1 MEGKF
6 GELKITLNRKDEFS
20 QIALVQ
26 LREKVRERLYR
37 ITGERPAD
45 KALDSTLYQILTDPA
60 VINFLVNSVTY
71 HIQ

>member
-1 MEGKF
+1 MV
-6 GELKITLNRKDEFS
+6 TLNRKDELC

-37 ITGERPAD
+37 ITGEMPAD
-45 KALDSTLYQILTDPA
+45 KTLDSTLYQILTDPA
-60 VINFLVNSVTY
+60 AVNFLVNSVTY